1 MNLKSIFLY
10 DDGKDGLTLSP
21 EITLTGNKKAT
32 VEGMSEI
39 IEYTSDT
46 VKLSLGKMMLSFSG
60 DSLSITELENE
71 RITVSGDIFSLSFSS

>member
-10 DDGKDGLTLSP
+10 DDGKDGLILSP
-21 EITLTGNKKAT
+21 EIILTGNKKAT
-32 VEGMSEI
+32 VEGMNEI

-46 VKLSLGKMMLSFSG
+46 VKLSLGKMILSFSG